1 MSDASSTDTGRR
13 TGKNP
18 GPRTGLRSRQK
29 ARLRHVPVTR
39 RVAAWIAA
47 VAHDPATS
55 LKFVIGFA
63 VVHTLLWT
71 IILTALKGA
80 QDVHMDVAE
89 AYAWGQK
96 FLLGYGKHPPLAGW
110 VAGVWFRIFPVTDW
124 ATYALAMTVVGTG
137 LVLCWLIAVR
147 VVDHRRAMF
156 SVAMLALY
164 PIFTFKGFKYNPDL
178 LQLVTLPL
186 FVLAYLDAFQKRT
199 WMSGVWLGL
208 AAALALMTKYWVLT
222 MIGAVGLAALIHPDR
237 MRFLRSPA
245 PWLAFVACFI
255 GMLPHLWWLKQ
266 ADFLPLIYADDV
278 YGGRTFGTTLRLVSI
293 YAAHNIGLLLVP
305 IAFAAIALA
314 WKLQWWKSIRS
325 KGVVSEF
332 IDSVKRP
339 WVRGPNSGV
348 YLSQARHIWII
359 QIIVGVVP
367 PVAALVFGVYMKTDW
382 GLSLFFLAP
391 LALVALPALRVT
403 QMALIRLMV
412 MWLAFTLVML
422 LISPIIAA
430 QTVRRDGDAGVP
442 FTPKSEFALQL
453 TEAWRARFNTR
464 WAVVAGTTEI
474 GEPMTFYSP
483 DHPAPFTPREI
494 WASGLTS
501 LEEATRLGFIGICDP
516 RDNQIHICEKW
527 MNDIVPNAERLD
539 LTSRRYFHGKA
550 GPAVKWKIWISGPAK
565 TDDDDK

>member
-1 MSDASSTDTGRR
+1 MSDASSTEIARR

-18 GPRTGLRSRQK
+18 GPRTGLRSRQN

-39 RVAAWIAA
+39 RVAAWVAA

-55 LKFVIGFA
+55 FKFVIGFA
-63 VVHTLLWT
+63 VAHTLLWT
-71 IILTALKGA
+71 IILTALKSA

-96 FLLGYGKHPPLAGW
+96 FFLGYGKHPPLAGW

-124 ATYALAMTVVGTG
+124 ATYALAMTVTGFG
-137 LVLCWLIAVR
+137 LVICWLIAVR

-156 SVAMLALY
+156 TVAMLALY

-186 FVLAYLDAFQKRT
+186 FVLAYLHAFEKRT
-199 WMSGVWLGL
+199 VRAGVWLGL

-222 MIGAVGLAALIHPDR
+222 MIGAAGLAALIHPDR

-245 PWLAFVACFI
+245 PWVAFAACI
-255 GMLPHLWWLKQ
+255 VGMLPHLWWLKQ
-266 ADFLPLIYADDV
+266 ADFLPLVYADDV
-278 YGGRTFGTTLRLVSI
+278 YGGRTFGTTLRLAWI
-293 YAAHNIGLLLVP
+293 YLAHNFALLLIPV
-305 IAFAAIALA
+305 AFAAIALA

-325 KGVVSEF
+325 KGVVGEF
-332 IDSVKRP
+332 IDSAKRP

-348 YLSQARHIWII
+348 YLTQARHIWII
-359 QIIVGVVP
+359 QIIVGLVP
-367 PVAALVFGVYMKTDW
+367 PLAAVMFGIYMKTDW
-382 GLSLFFLAP
+382 GISLFFLVP
-391 LALVALPALRVT
+391 LALVALPSLRVT
-403 QMALIRLMV
+403 QMALIRLMF
-412 MWLAFTLVML
+412 MWLAFTLIML

-442 FTPKSEFALQL
+442 FAPKSEFALQL

-464 WAVVAGTTEI
+464 WAVVAGTTEV
-474 GEPMTFYSP
+474 GEPLTFYSP
-483 DHPAPFTPREI
+483 DHPAPLTPREI
-494 WASGLTS
+494 WGSGLTS
-501 LEEATRLGFIGICDP
+501 LDAARQLGFIGICDTK
-516 RDNQIHICEKW
+516 DLELHKCEAW
-527 MNDIVPNAERLD
+527 MAENAPNAERVD

-550 GPAVKWKIWISGPAK
+550 GPAVKWKIWIVGPARP
-565 TDDDDK
+565 DDEK